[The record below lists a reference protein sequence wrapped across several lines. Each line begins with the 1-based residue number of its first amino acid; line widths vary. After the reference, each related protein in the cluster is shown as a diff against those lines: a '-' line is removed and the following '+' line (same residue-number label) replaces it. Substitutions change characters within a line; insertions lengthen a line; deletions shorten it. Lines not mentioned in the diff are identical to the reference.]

1 MKAGFLMSNKRNNI
15 KELRVS
21 SLASTHLSHGDLI
34 PKLSELYN
42 KFSYKILYKKTNKVP
57 FDE

>member
-1 MKAGFLMSNKRNNI
+1 MGFLMSNKRNNI
-15 KELRVS
+15 KKLRVS
-21 SLASTHLSHGDLI
+21 SLSSIHLSHGDLI
-34 PKLSELYN
+34 PKLRGLYD

>member
-1 MKAGFLMSNKRNNI
+1 MSNKRNNI

-21 SLASTHLSHGDLI
+21 SLSSTHLSHGDLI

>member
-1 MKAGFLMSNKRNNI
+1 MSNKRNNI
-15 KELRVS
+15 KKLRVS
-21 SLASTHLSHGDLI
+21 SLSSIHLSHGDLI
-34 PKLSELYN
+34 PKLRGLYD

>member
-1 MKAGFLMSNKRNNI
+1 MNQEIKSNEI
-15 KELRVS
+15 KKFRVS
-21 SLASTHLSHGDLI
+21 SLASTHLSHGDVI
-34 PKLSELYN
+34 PKLRGLYN

>member
-1 MKAGFLMSNKRNNI
+1 MGFLMNQEIKSNEI
-15 KELRVS
+15 KKFRVS
-21 SLASTHLSHGDLI
+21 SLASTHLSHGDVI
-34 PKLSELYN
+34 PKLRGLYN